1 VGVIFRIAIRNVFRN
16 PRRTGFSLAVI
27 ALGVAIL
34 IFILGFIGGTL
45 EGTKRSLACESGAVQ
60 VADPETFRNPGV
72 ANEHLLSP
80 VVVSRVLAIIKERPG
95 VIDATWQISFA
106 GLIGVGKKSTLL
118 LGRGIVPCN
127 CVQDYACLV
136 TEGAALPTDAS
147 REILLGK
154 RLALRLGVGE
164 GDTVNLATA
173 TVGGNFNAASA
184 QVIGT
189 VTYPVAELE
198 EQLGFVSVPFAQRLL
213 KTDGVERVLIGLVNL
228 DAAPAFA
235 LDLQVRFDQEGLRV
249 RTRSWQEASSF
260 YESLSTFWSAFSGLA
275 QVGVF
280 VFVLASILEVLTMSF
295 LERTREIGTVRAFG
309 TTRARVFATFLLEGA
324 CLGAIGAGLGALLGT
339 GIGLV
344 FNALPITSTPP
355 AGAIPQP
362 VEVQLGLS
370 VILSP
375 MVAAILATAV
385 GALVPSWRTSRKR
398 IVDALHSV

>member
-1 VGVIFRIAIRNVFRN
+1 MIFRIAIRNVFRN

-72 ANEHLLSP
+72 ASEHLLSP
-80 VVVSRVLAIIKERPG
+80 VDLSRILAIVKERPG

-118 LGRGIVPCN
+118 LGRGIIPCN

-173 TVGGNFNAASA
+173 TVAGNFNAASA

-235 LDLQVRFDQEGLRV
+235 LDLQKRFDQEGLRV

-339 GIGLV
+339 GIGVL

-375 MVAAILATAV
+375 MAAAVLATAV

-398 IVDALHSV
+398 IVDALRSV

>member
-1 VGVIFRIAIRNVFRN
+1 VIFRIAIRNVFRN

-34 IFILGFIGGTL
+34 IFILSFIGGTL

-118 LGRGIVPCN
+118 LGRGIIPCN

-184 QVIGT
+184 QVTGT

-362 VEVQLGLS
+362 VEVRLGLS

-375 MVAAILATAV
+375 MLAAVLATAV

-398 IVDALHSV
+398 IVDALRSV

>member
-1 VGVIFRIAIRNVFRN
+1 MIFRIAIRNVFRN

-375 MVAAILATAV
+375 MVAAVLATAV

-398 IVDALHSV
+398 IVDALRSV

>member
-118 LGRGIVPCN
+118 LGRGIIPCN

-362 VEVQLGLS
+362 VDVQLGLS

-375 MVAAILATAV
+375 MVAAVLATAV

-398 IVDALHSV
+398 IVDALRSV